1 MGRDPLLGAN
11 LWLVVMICGRLPMK
25 SMMSIETS
33 CSIKKRAGSTASV
46 IAARVVIVLIAFLSP
61 LSGVGQNAAQK
72 ATTAGPIATAP
83 PIAADANPPS
93 SKSVEDLGDAS
104 LSSSHL
110 FADPPVVLEKAEN
123 KDFTREFIA
132 VQWRPGDR
140 IYLYVIRPATAS
152 VQKNAHKPPV
162 AIYLY
167 GHPSDTDRYMNDGW
181 CQRTTSGGYAAVGF
195 VPALTGHRYHDRPM
209 KQWFVSE
216 LQEALGK
223 SAHDVQMVLNYL
235 TERGDLDMTNVG
247 VFGVGAG
254 GTIAVM
260 AASVD
265 PRIRAIDLLDP
276 WGDWPLW
283 MQKSD
288 VIPEDERPAYV
299 KPEFLKK
306 IADFDPVKLLPVLKT
321 PHIRLN
327 QLNDDSSTTPEEA
340 QKKMQEALPA
350 WAEHHRFDSSMAF
363 YASVASGGRVFD
375 WMKLQLK
382 TEDSKNGS
390 VTSHHDGV
398 TVASPVQSNSPRPG
412 PNSELRTPEVSS
424 NARD

>member
-1 MGRDPLLGAN
+1 
-11 LWLVVMICGRLPMK
+11 MK

-46 IAARVVIVLIAFLSP
+46 IAARIVIVLIAFLSP

-93 SKSVEDLGDAS
+93 SKSVEDLGNAS
-104 LSSSHL
+104 LSGSHL
-110 FADPPVVLEKAEN
+110 FTDPPVVLEKAEN

-306 IADFDPVKLLPVLKT
+306 IADFDPVKLLPMLKT

-340 QKKMQEALPA
+340 QNKIQAALPA
-350 WAEHHRFDSSMAF
+350 WAEHRRFDSSMAF

-382 TEDSKNGS
+382 AADPKSGS
-390 VTSHHDGV
+390 VTSHHDGS
-398 TVASPVQSNSPRPG
+398 TVGSPASPNTPLPA
-412 PNSELRTPEVSS
+412 PNSELRTPEVSL